1 MSEKITITVPEEFVG
16 DLEELAR
23 EEGLSEE
30 EIILNALR
38 RRIAGSRI
46 RSLADLKAAAAK
58 DENERTRSN
67 PPV

>member
-46 RSLADLKAAAAK
+46 RSVADLKAAAAK
-58 DENERTRSN
+58 GRDARKKSRT
-67 PPV
+67 

>member
-16 DLEELAR
+16 ELEELAR

-38 RRIAGSRI
+38 RRVAGSRI
-46 RSLADLKAAAAK
+46 RSVADLKAAATKRREAQK
-58 DENERTRSN
+58 KSRT
-67 PPV
+67 

>member
-30 EIILNALR
+30 KIILNALR

-46 RSLADLKAAAAK
+46 RSVADLKAATAK
-58 DENERTRSN
+58 GRDSRKKSRT
-67 PPV
+67 

>member
-1 MSEKITITVPEEFVG
+1 MEKTLTITVPEEFIA

-38 RRIAGSRI
+38 RRVAGSRI
-46 RSLADLKAAAAK
+46 RSMADLKSGATKDRKAGAK
-58 DENERTRSN
+58 KYRA
-67 PPV
+67 